1 MPLQEKVAVAVPA
14 VEPEAAGPLAE
25 EFLVPVVPE
34 ELLDSEEYVLVP
46 ATPERVLPVATP
58 PTTPTHAEPE
68 QASHA
73 ESAVDRAREAAVD
86 ASQPAVYSAAI
97 PPGPAIPDTKPAQMP
112 KIGIVPGPTSHP
124 LGGLLKLLNLTH
136 VSDRICMQSNI

>member
-1 MPLQEKVAVAVPA
+1 MAVPA

-46 ATPERVLPVATP
+46 ATPERILPVATP

-73 ESAVDRAREAAVD
+73 ESAVDRAREAAVA

-112 KIGIVPGPTSHP
+112 KTGIVPGPTSHP
-124 LGGLLKLLNLTH
+124 LGGPKLLYLTH
-136 VSDRICMQSNI
+136 VSGRMCMPSNI